1 MRLTCGVQTACLL
14 LLAAFAVT
22 ACTQAPVAEIR
33 QFSNAIEAVDT
44 ASQPLLDD
52 LALAERQQGREI
64 AVRRA
69 QGTTSVGADICPPGQ
84 VSWQLAPDG
93 ENGFIRGFCGADVA
107 YYSELSDPPATAAF
121 RRGLGI
127 IEDYG
132 EVLVTLAEGRNV
144 EAAVG
149 QLDALAQNVT
159 GLLALVPGAGQAAI
173 ALRAPLA
180 ELKPILEAA
189 ARSNAS
195 EEALRLIKS
204 GAPAVG
210 QLIDALQAA
219 TGPIFNT
226 LIEAPAARL
235 SLLDPAETTAAS
247 EELRRIEGYRV
258 LVANYAVLLG
268 ELRKAWDATVVAADR
283 PPSPVTLETLAARSA
298 EIAADAEAIRRTL
311 AAIRTATG
319 PLPAAGGAVQ

>member
-1 MRLTCGVQTACLL
+1 MCPTCGVPTACLL
-14 LLAAFAVT
+14 ALAGFAVA

-33 QFSNAIEAVDT
+33 QFCTAIDAVDT

-69 QGTTSVGADICPPGQ
+69 RGLSNVGADVCPPGR

-93 ENGFIRGFCGADVA
+93 QAGFIRGFCDADIA

-121 RRGLGI
+121 RRGLAV
-127 IEDYG
+127 IEEYG
-132 EVLVTLAEGRNV
+132 DVLVSLAEGRNV
-144 EAAVG
+144 GESMG

-159 GLLALVPGAGQAAI
+159 GLLALIPGAGQAAL

-180 ELKPILEAA
+180 ELQPIVEAA
-189 ARSNAS
+189 ARSS
-195 EEALRLIKS
+195 TSKEALRLIKS

-210 QLIDALQAA
+210 RLIDALQAA
-219 TGPIFNT
+219 SGPIFNT

-235 SLLDPAETTAAS
+235 SLLDPSEVTAAT

-268 ELRKAWDATVVAADR
+268 ELRKAWDATVIAADR
-283 PPSPVTLETLAARSA
+283 PPSPVTLERLAARSA
-298 EIAADAEAIRRTL
+298 EIAAQAETVRRTL

-319 PLPAAGGAVQ
+319 PLPAAGTMP